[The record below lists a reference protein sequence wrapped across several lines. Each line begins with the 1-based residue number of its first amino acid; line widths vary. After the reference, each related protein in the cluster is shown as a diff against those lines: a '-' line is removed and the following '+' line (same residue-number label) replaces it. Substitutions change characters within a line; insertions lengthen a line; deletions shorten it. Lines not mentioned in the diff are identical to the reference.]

1 MICGKGSFLIAG
13 YNTASKEE
21 KERYDEKKLC
31 RVMGLCMLPLSLLM
45 IAMFAFI
52 NVLPA
57 FFIWIFGAAILIDVI
72 VMIILVNKCC
82 FKK

>member
-31 RVMGLCMLPLSLLM
+31 RVMGLGMLIISLLM

-52 NVLPA
+52 NVFPE
-57 FFIWIFGAAILIDVI
+57 FFVWIFGAAILIDVI